1 MVHRLKG
8 DPFYLNTDLIE
19 SMEATP
25 DTVITLIDSRR
36 LVVADTPEE
45 IVDRI
50 RVYRSS
56 LLVSADQMLQEAP
69 SHLTVID
76 GGDG

>member
-1 MVHRLKG
+1 MPRAERTRRCTLIVVHRLKG

-45 IVDRI
+45 IVDPI
-50 RVYRSS
+50 RGERS
-56 LLVSADQMLQEAP
+56 DRP
-69 SHLTVID
+69 
-76 GGDG
+76 